1 MSLKAWAVT
10 LAVVGLILVSA
21 TASAPV
27 RMLIEYGH
35 VSPVLAVVAIGGLD
49 VAVGVTMFMV
59 LDYRDRRRIRRELA
73 ALNARVA
80 SNRDRLM
87 V

>member
-1 MSLKAWAVT
+1 MSLKMWAGM
-10 LAVVGLILVSA
+10 LAVVGVSLVGIS
-21 TASAPV
+21 ASAPL

-49 VAVGVTMFMV
+49 IMVGMAMFMV
-59 LDYRDRRRIRRELA
+59 LDYRDRRRTRRELA

-80 SNRDRLM
+80 DNRDRLM